1 MEGVAADACA
11 AGDGVAFDD
20 LHVADG
26 AEVLHV
32 VLIFLLNDNA
42 LLATTFLLYAFQ
54 EVANP
59 IRVYSSIGDKIS
71 QVLIGVLW
79 LE

>member
-11 AGDGVAFDD
+11 AGYGVAFDD

-32 VLIFLLNDNA
+32 VLILLLDDNA

-54 EVANP
+54 EVADS
-59 IRVYSSIGDKIS
+59 IRVYSSISDKIS